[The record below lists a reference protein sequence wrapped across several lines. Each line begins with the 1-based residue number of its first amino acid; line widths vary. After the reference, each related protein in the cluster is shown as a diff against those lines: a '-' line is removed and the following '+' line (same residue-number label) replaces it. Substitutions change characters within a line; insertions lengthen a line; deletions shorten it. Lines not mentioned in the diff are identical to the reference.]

1 MIFTRNK
8 QHSAYG
14 LLLAVAASFAVNA
27 FAQEDADSADEN
39 DEEVIE
45 EIVVYGGERQ
55 DPIDLDA
62 LYEDMLKETLLF
74 DRDQLRILEEQNE
87 WRSSDTLVVEDE
99 SRISWGYDPKEELRM
114 RRLSNM
120 DDLTYVPTKP
130 AALFK
135 VDF

>member
-1 MIFTRNK
+1 MISIRNK
-8 QHSAYG
+8 QDLAYG
-14 LLLAVAASFAVNA
+14 LLLAVAGLFAVNA
-27 FAQEDADSADEN
+27 LAQEDAES
-39 DEEVIE
+39 EEASEEPIME

-55 DPIDLDA
+55 EPIDLDA